1 MTQQKNYADYLIKKL
16 PFIDIIFGTHNL
28 DNFRVLLEEK
38 LKATGKDYF
47 FAEGKDLIPISK
59 FNEVNEL
66 NKELNKQIASRDSQL
81 TEQQKAVKGNE
92 ELTKQIKDLQDA
104 NKKAQSEY
112 ESEVLRIKKDS
123 ALKLKLSQSGAKS
136 TDALLGMISKDVEG
150 MEFKDDNYV
159 GLDEKI
165 AQIKKDN
172 AWLFEEAVPQ
182 SGGQYHYGNPPSGD
196 EFSEL
201 RKL

>member
-1 MTQQKNYADYLIKKL
+1 MAIEKLKELIGEELFKQ
-16 PFIDIIFGTHNL
+16 
-28 DNFRVLLEEK
+28 VEEK

-47 FAEGKDLIPISK
+47 FAEGKDFIPISK
-59 FNEVNEL
+59 FNEINEL
-66 NKELNKQIASRDSQL
+66 NKELNRQITSRDSQL
-81 TEQQKAVKGNE
+81 NELQKAVKGNE
-92 ELTKQIKDLQDA
+92 DLTKQIKDLQDA

-112 ESEVLRIKKDS
+112 ESEVLKIKKDS